1 MTLTATWAHDQRALL
16 TTVEELDALL
26 DRLARDA
33 RAADRPQDVQLTA
46 HGGAGTLG
54 IVFGHDRSFLNHI
67 PANGD
72 PPYLTS
78 LGEQDAQRPF
88 TFYVAGDHHSES
100 AWRNTVPAHAARQA
114 AREFLLTGA
123 LDPRVRWHTD

>member
-46 HGGAGTLG
+46 HGGA
-54 IVFGHDRSFLNHI
+54 
-67 PANGD
+67 
-72 PPYLTS
+72 
-78 LGEQDAQRPF
+78 GEQDAQRPF